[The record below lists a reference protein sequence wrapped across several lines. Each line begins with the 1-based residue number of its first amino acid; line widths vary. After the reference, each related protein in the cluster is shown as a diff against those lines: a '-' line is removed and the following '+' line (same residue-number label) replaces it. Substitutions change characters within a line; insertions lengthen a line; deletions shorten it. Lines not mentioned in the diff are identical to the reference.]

1 VETQLLLLKIN
12 IFLFLVICFQQ
23 IRAFLPI
30 LDEQLALQSATND
43 NTRFIAMAL
52 KELSDGDGDE
62 DKIQGILDMKNFKLL
77 ISLATR
83 SANSVPLLI
92 Y

>member
-1 VETQLLLLKIN
+1 M
-12 IFLFLVICFQQ
+12 
-23 IRAFLPI
+23 
-30 LDEQLALQSATND
+30 DEQLALQSATND
-43 NTRFIAMAL
+43 NTRLIAMAL
-52 KELSDGDGDE
+52 KELSDGDE
-62 DKIQGILDMKNFKLL
+62 DKIQGVLDMKNIKLL

>member
-1 VETQLLLLKIN
+1 
-12 IFLFLVICFQQ
+12 
-23 IRAFLPI
+23 
-30 LDEQLALQSATND
+30 
-43 NTRFIAMAL
+43 MAL
-52 KELSDGDGDE
+52 KEFSDGDE
-62 DKIQGILDMKNFKLL
+62 DKIQGVLDMKNIKLL

>member
-1 VETQLLLLKIN
+1 
-12 IFLFLVICFQQ
+12 
-23 IRAFLPI
+23 

-43 NTRFIAMAL
+43 NTRLIAMAL
-52 KELSDGDGDE
+52 KELSDGDE
-62 DKIQGILDMKNFKLL
+62 DKIQGVLDMKNIKLL